1 MTHHHPE
8 HQNHEHEAFEAPV
21 PSQEFAEPVAQPAKA
36 ALGTQA
42 WMLPASILLAAVLIS
57 GSIIYLVQGG
67 KGATAAPTDTT
78 QQGGAVQATAPTT
91 EDRDVILGKADAP
104 VSIVAYE
111 DFQCPFC
118 GQYFSETESQ
128 IRTAY
133 VDTGK
138 VKLVYRHLA
147 FLGPESNAAAEA
159 SECAKDQ
166 GKFWDFHDAL
176 FNAEI
181 ADGEEHNGNLKRSLF
196 VQLAK
201 ELKLN
206 ETDFAKCIDS
216 KKYADYVT
224 QQTEDANKK
233 YGVQSTPTIFVN
245 DQKVEGAYP
254 FATFQGLI
262 DGFLNK

>member
-1 MTHHHPE
+1 MTHHQPE
-8 HQNHEHEAFEAPV
+8 HQNHDHEAVETHIAP
-21 PSQEFAEPVAQPAKA
+21 QQYDEPVAQPVA
-36 ALGTQA
+36 ASKGTPA
-42 WMLPASILLAAVLIS
+42 WMLPASILVAAVLIS
-57 GSIIYLVQGG
+57 GSLIYLVHGG
-67 KGATAAPTDTT
+67 KGTTAAPTDTT
-78 QQGGAVQATAPTT
+78 QQGGAVQATAPTA

-138 VKLVYRHLA
+138 VKMVYRHLA

-181 ADGEEHNGNLKRSLF
+181 ADGQEGNGNLKRSLF
-196 VQLAK
+196 MQLAK
-201 ELKLN
+201 DTKLN

-224 QQTEDANKK
+224 QQTDDAHKK

-254 FATFQGLI
+254 FATFQTLI